1 MSTTHVGR
9 WIKTLAD
16 VGLKPEMF
24 EIESVLEWQE
34 AEAFWIKYFRSIGAQ
49 LCNTA
54 PGGGWYP
61 GCQHAVETLKKRE
74 ATAKSRGVSD
84 KQRAANRLLRKR
96 LEEDPEFYAHW
107 RANQQAAIKSQE
119 YRDRMSAAVR
129 GRKMPRDAVER
140 TRQAHIGRRNTPE
153 QLARISA
160 VARER
165 EARRKIRESET
176 GRKYVMTQEHRANIA
191 RAARA
196 RANGQH

>member
-74 ATAKSRGVSD
+74 ATAKSRGLSSTRIGEPTN
-84 KQRAANRLLRKR
+84 KPPSRARNIGTGCQRR
-96 LEEDPEFYAHW
+96 LEAEKCLE
-107 RANQQAAIKSQE
+107 
-119 YRDRMSAAVR
+119 
-129 GRKMPRDAVER
+129 MP
-140 TRQAHIGRRNTPE
+140 
-153 QLARISA
+153 
-160 VARER
+160 
-165 EARRKIRESET
+165 
-176 GRKYVMTQEHRANIA
+176 
-191 RAARA
+191 
-196 RANGQH
+196 